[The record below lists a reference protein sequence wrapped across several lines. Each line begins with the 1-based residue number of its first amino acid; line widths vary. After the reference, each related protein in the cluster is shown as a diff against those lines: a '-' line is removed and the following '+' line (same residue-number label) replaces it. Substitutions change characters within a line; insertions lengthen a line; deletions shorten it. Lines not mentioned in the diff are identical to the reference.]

1 MPPQDQIAVEFKNVS
16 LNYRVFHERS
26 QSLKATVISKLRRR
40 DHCEIFP
47 ALKNVS
53 FKAKKGDCLGI
64 IGKNGSGKS
73 TLLKLVANIFRPS
86 GGVISTNGRVAALLE
101 LGAGFHHDL
110 TGIENIFL
118 NGTLLGLTK
127 KQIRERLEKIVKFSE
142 LDHFIDSPIRHYSS
156 GMYMRLGFSVA
167 VNVDPDILL
176 FDEII
181 AVGDQGFQK
190 KCYDEILRFREQGKT
205 MLVVS
210 HSMDTLRRVCDT
222 ALLLDRGAMVGQG
235 PLEEMIEKYATLY

>member
-1 MPPQDQIAVEFKNVS
+1 MADSDIAVEFRNVS

-40 DHCEIFP
+40 DNYEIFP

-53 FKAKKGDCLGI
+53 FQVKKGECVGV

-73 TLLKLVANIFRPS
+73 TMLKLVANIFSPS
-86 GGVISTNGRVAALLE
+86 GGSVKTFGKVAALLE

-110 TGIENIFL
+110 TGVENIFL
-118 NGTLLGLTK
+118 NGALLGLTRS
-127 KQIRERLEKIVKFSE
+127 QVQERFEKIVTFSE

-156 GMYMRLGFSVA
+156 GMYMRLGFSIA
-167 VNVDPDILL
+167 INVDPDILL

-190 KCYDEILRFREQGKT
+190 KCYDEIFRIKSQGKT

-210 HSMDTLRRVCDT
+210 HSMDTLRRICDT
-222 ALLLDRGAMVGQG
+222 AILLDRGLMLGVG
-235 PLEEMIEKYATLY
+235 PLEEMIERYAGLY